1 MQAVRRL
8 LVACA
13 TIVLLALSA
22 PPGKARAAPRVQQV
36 RPDAALAELRACFP
50 ELKTMVAGRRLLDFG
65 SGEGMQAVALA
76 QCGAREVVG
85 VEINPAGRA
94 RGAELAALHG
104 VADRVRFV
112 NSVDEVDGGGYD
124 ACISLNSMEHFDQP
138 LLRLQEMRA
147 CLRPGGLLLVT
158 FAPPWYAPYGA
169 HMAYFT
175 KVPWVHLLFPE
186 EAVMAARS
194 RYRSDGA
201 RRYEDVPGG
210 LNRMSVARFERLVEA
225 AGLEVVARRDA
236 AVRGVPGLTRLP
248 LLRELATNRV
258 TAVLRVPECA
268 DTGEARRGLP
278 ASAGSLVAAPCW
290 RSGQDA
296 RAAGAGPGRATT

>member
-1 MQAVRRL
+1 MQAVGKL
-8 LVACA
+8 LVAFA

-22 PPGKARAAPRVQQV
+22 PPGKARTAPRVQQV

-50 ELKTMVAGRRLLDFG
+50 ELKSMIAGRRLLDFG

-76 QCGAREVVG
+76 QCGAREVTG
-85 VEINPAGRA
+85 VEINPAGRE

-104 VADRVRFV
+104 VGDRVRFV
-112 NSVDEVDGGGYD
+112 TSVDEVEPGYYD
-124 ACISLNSMEHFDQP
+124 ACISLNSMEHFDEP

-186 EAVMAARS
+186 EAVMAVRS

-210 LNRMSVARFERLVEA
+210 LNRMSVARFERLVAA

-236 AVRGVPGLTRLP
+236 AVRGLPGLTRLP

-258 TAVLRVPECA
+258 TAVLRVPEC
-268 DTGEARRGLP
+268 TESTESGCGISP
-278 ASAGSLVAAPCW
+278 AQGRLAAVSC
-290 RSGQDA
+290 
-296 RAAGAGPGRATT
+296 